1 MKAKAVKIRK
11 FRQYSEDFKKK
22 IVSLF
27 ERGEYS
33 VLQIVKLYGV
43 GQTQV
48 YNWIYKYSKFNEKG
62 CRIVEMKESNQQKV
76 KELQKKIKDLEQAV
90 GQKQIKIEYLEKLI
104 EIASKDLKIDLK
116 KNSNTKRSNGSGITK
131 RK

>member
-1 MKAKAVKIRK
+1 MKPNLVKIRK
-11 FRQYSEDFKKK
+11 FRRYSEDFKKK

-43 GQTQV
+43 RQTQI

-76 KELQKKIKDLEQAV
+76 KELQKKVKDLEQAV

-104 EIASKDLKIDLK
+104 EIANKELKLDLK
-116 KNSNTKRSNGSGITK
+116 KNSNTIRSNGSEVTK
-131 RK
+131 PK

>member
-1 MKAKAVKIRK
+1 MKPNLVKIRK
-11 FRQYSEDFKKK
+11 FRRYSEDFKKK

-33 VLQIVKLYGV
+33 VLQMVKLYGV

-48 YNWIYKYSKFNEKG
+48 YNWIYKYSKLNEKG

-76 KELQKKIKDLEQAV
+76 NELQKKVKELEQVV

-104 EIASKDLKIDLK
+104 EIANKDLKLDIK
-116 KNSNTKRSNGSGITK
+116 KNTNTIHSDGSGATK
-131 RK
+131 KK